1 LEGILTKV
9 VSNNIKDWAYRLV
22 KATWAY
28 NTTWKTTTSFT
39 PYDLVYGN
47 NDLLS
52 IEFEYNT
59 LRMEAQLDLDVTKA
73 QQKRLLQ
80 LNGLD
85 EFKMR
90 ALLHTDVIQVQR
102 KVWHNNNIKDKVF
115 QEGDWVLLYD
125 SRFKEFKGK
134 LMTRWMGPYLI
145 EKCHDN
151 WAIQV
156 MTIDEEVIPFLV
168 NGYKLKAHKRPLSRE
183 ELISIISKEIN
194 VIGIVLASRSYNS

>member
-1 LEGILTKV
+1 M
-9 VSNNIKDWAYRLV
+9 SNNIKDWAYRLV